1 MTTPGPGVPPAMV
14 SGIVAA
20 QLLHDK
26 LQAGEQRGWIDYW
39 YKSRQIFRAIAAET
53 EFSVYLAG
61 CLLLSYLLYACGCMR
76 FRFAWP
82 SASQWACLRLFYGH
96 GSTFFAASTLMSWR
110 AFWDTTALY
119 ALFRAADDHV
129 DQIGVLAADRRAGL
143 ARFERA
149 FWRGLNGDD
158 EGDASVDPILPAVI
172 ETCRRLQYP
181 PALFEKFFA
190 SMRADCARDD
200 GAFECHDM
208 DETCRYMEGSAAVIG
223 EFMLPIL
230 LNGSESAL
238 GAVDE
243 AALRDAARALGN
255 AFQLTNMIR
264 DVEED
269 RALNRI
275 YLPGGIVSGDRDKI
289 ERAIATA
296 DSYYAIADRGI
307 ARLPS
312 ANGARDVVRLA
323 RFMYASIHDAIRGQD
338 YDLHW
343 RARVSE
349 SAKLKLAWRHLGA
362 FSTVQLACTHIFA
375 RLVALLL
382 HYWAPLAV
390 LAAAVSAPLY
400 AKPELSYAQFHYVFT
415 LPALAVLWAASAL
428 IGVSSNPNQVEH
440 VKRFFCW
447 SLGMCLVATVYTTPW
462 DNALVWSGV
471 WSYPS
476 ERPIWGLLGWVPI
489 EEYAFFSIETLM
501 VAGTLL
507 AALPFKSVQSPPTRR
522 EPTPIP
528 NRTRH
533 AFRLCI

>member
-20 QLLHDK
+20 RLLHDK
-26 LQAGEQRGWIDYW
+26 LQANE
-39 YKSRQIFRAIAAET
+39 SRAWVDFWSKCRHVFRATAAEIV
-53 EFSVYLAG
+53 FSAYLAASLLLA
-61 CLLLSYLLYACGCMR
+61 CLLSACGCR
-76 FRFAWP
+76 RSRFAWP

-129 DQIGVLAADRRAGL
+129 DQIGVSAQDRRAGL

-172 ETCRRLQYP
+172 ETCRRLRYP

-190 SMRADCARDD
+190 SMRVDCARDD

-208 DETCRYMEGSAAVIG
+208 HETCRYMEGSAAVIG

-230 LNGSESAL
+230 LDGSERAS
-238 GAVDE
+238 GADDI

-269 RALNRI
+269 RSLNRI
-275 YLPGGIVSGDRDKI
+275 YLPGSIVSGDREKI
-289 ERAIATA
+289 ERAIAAA
-296 DSYYAIADRGI
+296 DSFYATADRGI
-307 ARLPS
+307 ARLPT

-323 RFMYASIHDAIRGQD
+323 RHMYASIHDAIRDQG
-338 YDLHW
+338 YDLHR

-349 SAKLKLAWRHLGA
+349 SAKLRLAWRHLGTS
-362 FSTVQLACTHIFA
+362 STIQLACTHVLA

-382 HYWAPLAV
+382 QYWAPLVV
-390 LAAAVSAPLY
+390 LAAAILAPLY
-400 AKPELSYAQFHYVFT
+400 ATPELSYAQFHHVFT
-415 LPALAVLWAASAL
+415 MPALAVLWAASTL
-428 IGVSSNPNQVEH
+428 VGVSSNPNQIEH
-440 VKRFFCW
+440 VRRFFCW
-447 SLGMCLVATVYTTPW
+447 SLDMCFVATVYTTPW

-471 WSYPS
+471 WGYPS
-476 ERPIWGLLGWVPI
+476 ERPIWALLGWVPI

-507 AALPFKSVQSPPTRR
+507 VALPFKSVQSPPTRR
-522 EPTPIP
+522 EPTPVP
-528 NRTRH
+528 NRMYH
-533 AFRLCI
+533 EIQ